1 MTEVP
6 QHIPEFLQ
14 VHLEEIQKLCRI
26 HKVKSLWVFGS
37 VLGASFS
44 LDSDIDFLYEWDD
57 KAISDE
63 EYLDNLWTLLDALEE
78 LLGHK
83 VDWVYYPTLE
93 NPYFK
98 EEVEESK
105 VLLYEQEAE
114 EIFA

>member
-1 MTEVP
+1 MVETKP
-6 QHIPEFLQ
+6 HIPKFLR
-14 VHLEEIQKLCRI
+14 VHLEEIHRLCRI

-37 VLGASFS
+37 VLGANFS
-44 LDSDIDFLYEWDD
+44 PDSDVDFLYEWDD

-63 EYLDNLWTLLDALEE
+63 EYLDNLWNLLDALEE

-83 VDWVYYPTLE
+83 VDWIYYPTLK

-98 EEVEESK
+98 EEVEETK